1 MDSLIISSNAKKLTV
16 VTIDIY
22 QCNVCRECYQASMWI
37 KPKASCS
44 CKGLSAKIN
53 DINVDIIDTSDHK
66 HKRNLCIV
74 YQNYIAIPGK

>member
-1 MDSLIISSNAKKLTV
+1 
-16 VTIDIY
+16 
-22 QCNVCRECYQASMWI
+22 MWI

-53 DINVDIIDTSDHK
+53 DINVDIIDTSDYK

>member
-16 VTIDIY
+16 VTIDVY
-22 QCNVCRECYQASMWI
+22 QCNVYRECYQASVWI

-44 CKGLSAKIN
+44 YKGVSAEIN

-66 HKRNLCIV
+66 SKRNLCIV
-74 YQNYIAIPGK
+74 YQNYTAIIGK